1 MDFIKWWLKSIKWK
15 ENIIISIFMTVF
27 ISLIIFLTVPG
38 QLIDKY
44 LWAKIV
50 VYSFLSICF
59 IITIFVLYFGIKNY
73 FDIKK
78 IEYEIEKE
86 DKQ

>member
-59 IITIFVLYFGIKNY
+59 IINIFVLYFGIKNY

-86 DKQ
+86 DK